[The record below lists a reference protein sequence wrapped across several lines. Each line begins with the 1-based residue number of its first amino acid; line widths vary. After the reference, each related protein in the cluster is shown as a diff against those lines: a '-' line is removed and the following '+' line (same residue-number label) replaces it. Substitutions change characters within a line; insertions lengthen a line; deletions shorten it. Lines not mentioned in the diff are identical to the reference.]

1 MFKNPI
7 IVFEGIEGSG
17 KSFHIKNVENHLKKH
32 KVKYIKLREPG
43 GSINSE
49 KIRKI
54 ILNKNYKFKNLTD
67 LFLYM
72 AARNENYHYLIKNN
86 YKKKVIIIDRF
97 TDSTLAYQHYGMGIS
112 KRLIKSLNKIILKEI
127 KPTFTFLNIV
137 SMKNLKLR
145 INKRPKNRYDKFN
158 FKFYNKVQNGFI
170 KLSKNKNKYS
180 VINSNNEISINKKII
195 INKINNL
202 LSIWICHHQ
211 II

>member
-17 KSFHIKNVENHLKKH
+17 KSFHIKNVENHLKKN

-49 KIRKI
+49 KLRKF
-54 ILNKNYKFKNLTD
+54 ILNNSSNFKNLTD

-72 AARNENYHYLIKNN
+72 AARNENYHYLLKKN

-97 TDSTLAYQHYGMGIS
+97 TDSTIAYQHYGMGID
-112 KRLIKSLNKIILKEI
+112 KQLIKSLNKIILKGI

-158 FKFYNKVQNGFI
+158 YKFYNKVQKGFI
-170 KLSKNKNKYS
+170 KLSKNKNKYT
-180 VINSNNEISINKKII
+180 VINSNNDISENKKII
-195 INKINNL
+195 IKKINNL
-202 LSIWICHHQ
+202 LSI
-211 II
+211 